1 MAEFI
6 IYQTDERMFFLR
18 NELGFSAKKRTHIF
32 APNILLGLGN
42 VAEVGDHEV
51 VIGGKADEEVKAHF
65 NSTDVKYFNMLG
77 DEKFQ
82 ARNSRLTAEGTLHVI
97 LSHALMALDEMSV
110 LVIGFGRTGAAVARI
125 LRQVGVKKLTVA
137 TTASLRP
144 AYAFADEVIPVGS
157 FDFAHYDTVINTV
170 PQHIIDDK
178 AVLTF
183 SPSALYIDL
192 ATKPALNLCFAKY
205 LGIDAEIYPAL
216 PAKTAPLSAARAI
229 KDYVLEVTK

>member
-18 NELGFSAKKRTHIF
+18 NELSFSAKKRTHIF

-51 VIGGKADEEVKAHF
+51 VIGGRADEEVKAHF
-65 NSTDVKYFNMLG
+65 NSTDVKYFNMLE

-82 ARNSRLTAEGTLHVI
+82 ARNSRLTAEGTLNVV
-97 LSHALMALDEMSV
+97 LSHSLMALDEMSV

-125 LRQVGVKKLTVA
+125 LRQVGVKRLTVA

-157 FDFAHYDTVINTV
+157 FDFAQYDTVINTV